1 MSDIDS
7 HRLKKRKSKKRRD
20 DSTNKKNMSPAETSS
35 ALNAT
40 ARFFSP
46 KLMFPFIYNLDG
58 GDGGF
63 MRHCGELLVTKV
75 REGQTNQ

>member
-1 MSDIDS
+1 
-7 HRLKKRKSKKRRD
+7 
-20 DSTNKKNMSPAETSS
+20 MSPAETSS